1 MSTDASVNLG
11 YLGQAIDDV
20 IIKSTFLPASVSSRS
35 SKHVGLT
42 IQSA

>member
-11 YLGQAIDDV
+11 YLGQAVDDV
-20 IIKSTFLPASVSSRS
+20 IIKSTLLPTCVPSRL

-42 IQSA
+42 VQSV